1 LFGGENLRERGQC
14 EDLGID
20 GRLLLKGILKKE
32 DGRAWIG
39 FIWFTIETS
48 SQVL

>member
-1 LFGGENLRERGQC
+1 LLGGENLRETGQC
-14 EDLGID
+14 KDLGTD
-20 GRLLLKGILKKE
+20 GRILLKGILKKE

-39 FIWFTIETS
+39 LIWFTIETS